1 MVCPRKANLR
11 IEIYLPTVRWIFRT
25 RSCTRVVLSHG
36 VSGSVGLPAALWSV
50 PFSVPSRVSKYPSI
64 RRFKDFIPRLLFRL
78 LVSITDYYHFSCC
91 HHYCHYIFKFLPLE
105 DNTICIIRIRIYIL
119 RHAYTYMNIHTQ
131 WAIDVPLGGL
141 IHRHTVTLLQN
152 LENTFCRH

>member
-1 MVCPRKANLR
+1 MLLIYIQSFHLPLVSHMKANLR

-91 HHYCHYIFKFLPLE
+91 HHYCHFIFKFLPLE
-105 DNTICIIRIRIYIL
+105 DNTY
-119 RHAYTYMNIHTQ
+119 APYTYRYTYLDTHTP
-131 WAIDVPLGGL
+131 ICTYTHNGLLMYLLGA
-141 IHRHTVTLLQN
+141 
-152 LENTFCRH
+152 